1 MALMDDPQRMADRLR
16 ALTELEQRLSFRISR
31 LSKLLDTH
39 AARQLAVHGTGLTSY
54 RILMVLGIFGETTA
68 ADLSRLMVIDRAQI
82 SRSVSELMA
91 QGLLDQQPDGANRRR
106 KLLRL
111 SEAGRAALGTFEPGL
126 LERQKVFEEL
136 LDPEELRGLTSAVD
150 KITRYL
156 AETLETPEAA
166 PASIRE
172 SAPPRP
178 T

>member
-16 ALTELEQRLSFRISR
+16 ALAELERRLSFRISR

-82 SRSVSELMA
+82 SRSVSDLLA
-91 QGLLDQQPDGANRRR
+91 QGLLEQRSDGANRRR
-106 KLLRL
+106 RLLRL
-111 SEAGRAALGTFEPGL
+111 SATGQEALGTFEPGL

-136 LDPEELRGLTSAVD
+136 LDAEELRGLNSAVD

-156 AETLETPEAA
+156 AETLEAPDAA
-166 PASIRE
+166 PVAL
-172 SAPPRP
+172 RP
-178 T
+178 GSDATG